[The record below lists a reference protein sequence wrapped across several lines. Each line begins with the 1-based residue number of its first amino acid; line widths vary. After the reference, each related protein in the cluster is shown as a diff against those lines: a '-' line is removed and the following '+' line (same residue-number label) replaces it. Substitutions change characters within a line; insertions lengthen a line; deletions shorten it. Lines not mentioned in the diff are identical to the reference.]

1 MGAGKEKA
9 GQPSPPYSSLSGA
22 QSFVT
27 RKGVWGSAYTESHFF
42 PPLFLE
48 TIRNCI
54 NRAGWQGK
62 EHPSPALPSL
72 CQAYA
77 PFKRR
82 KHSFADPVR
91 EQVALEHTKT
101 ATLENALER

>member
-42 PPLFLE
+42 SPPVSGDNQELHKQSWL
-48 TIRNCI
+48 
-54 NRAGWQGK
+54 AGEGT
-62 EHPSPALPSL
+62 SLPRTSFSL
-72 CQAYA
+72 
-77 PFKRR
+77 PGLR
-82 KHSFADPVR
+82 
-91 EQVALEHTKT
+91 
-101 ATLENALER
+101 TLQEEEAQLC